1 MVTTRAIDLS
11 YLLLVIVT
19 LAVMVIGS
27 GFAAP
32 AAARTAPRAD
42 IQQMIVEEAS
52 RQGLPASLIL
62 AVAKVE
68 SNFKP
73 RAESSAGARG
83 VMQIM
88 PKTGRDLYGVSAA
101 ELWDPELNI
110 RLGVDYLKSLIK
122 RYGGRW
128 DLALSHYN
136 GGSRVGTSP
145 NARVIP
151 ATQGYVNAVL
161 AWQRRYERNDT
172 MVAMADAVEN
182 RTRQPQRTSDRMV
195 EYWMF
200 DDPTVVKDW
209 RHYLKVADYWLG
221 RGEAKPKTDPAS
233 NPATGSTADSAT
245 AADRGASAVVADD
258 GTAQSAIAD
267 VPSRPSDDLKRR
279 FTARRLQFRDQL
291 TSGIRPWAPVRGRF

>member
-1 MVTTRAIDLS
+1 MVTTRIIDLCQ
-11 YLLLVIVT
+11 LLLLAVT
-19 LAVMVIGS
+19 LVMMIGI
-27 GFAAP
+27 GFTFP

-42 IQQMIVEEAS
+42 IERMIVEEAS
-52 RQGLPASLIL
+52 RRGVPASLAL

-88 PKTGRDLYGVSAA
+88 PKTARDLYGVAA
-101 ELWDPELNI
+101 DDLWDPQLNI
-110 RLGVDYLKSLIK
+110 QIGVDYLKSLNK
-122 RYGGRW
+122 QYGGRW

-136 GGSRVGTSP
+136 GGSRVGTPP

-151 ATQGYVNAVL
+151 ATQGYVDAVL
-161 AWQRRYERNDT
+161 AWQRRYERTDT
-172 MVAMADAVEN
+172 MVAMAGAVESRN
-182 RTRQPQRTSDRMV
+182 RLVRPVSDRMA

-221 RGEAKPKTDPAS
+221 RKDAKPAANSPVEEKTV
-233 NPATGSTADSAT
+233 SAE
-245 AADRGASAVVADD
+245 
-258 GTAQSAIAD
+258 
-267 VPSRPSDDLKRR
+267 PSPNQGNVQTDMTNTHDRPSDDLTRR

-291 TSGIRPWAPVRGRF
+291 TGGSRPWAQSRGRFSVYVPRS